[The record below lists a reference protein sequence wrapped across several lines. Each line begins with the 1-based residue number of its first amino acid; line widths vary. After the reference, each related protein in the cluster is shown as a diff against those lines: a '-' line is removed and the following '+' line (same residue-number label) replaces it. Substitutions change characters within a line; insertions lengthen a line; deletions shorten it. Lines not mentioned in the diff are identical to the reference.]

1 MSEKRWK
8 RRDGQWRM
16 NAVTLEKS
24 WAGQGH
30 VPSRKIIFMHSM
42 SLTPSVFFPPP
53 SPVHSFFYSIYSAS
67 VTSWHD
73 ESSTALMNECSSSH
87 KLTPLRAA
95 AVDAR
100 HIFKSKSSTIGDRIA
115 TFWARWFKIEFVQV
129 GISNMEHTVLFQSFI
144 FIPIYSGAAVYHYSC
159 I

>member
-1 MSEKRWK
+1 MRRGGREEKRRTVEDERSDIRK
-8 RRDGQWRM
+8 KLGRARPCSFSQNNLHALNVF
-16 NAVTLEKS
+16 NAVCFFSSPES
-24 WAGQGH
+24 C
-30 VPSRKIIFMHSM
+30 
-42 SLTPSVFFPPP
+42 SL
-53 SPVHSFFYSIYSAS
+53 FFYSIHSAS

-115 TFWARWFKIEFVQV
+115 TF
-129 GISNMEHTVLFQSFI
+129 
-144 FIPIYSGAAVYHYSC
+144 
-159 I
+159 

>member
-1 MSEKRWK
+1 MEEK
-8 RRDGQWRM
+8 RRDRQWRM
-16 NAVTLEKS
+16 TAVTLEKG

-42 SLTPSVFFPPP
+42 SLTPSLFFFPLP
-53 SPVHSFFYSIYSAS
+53 SPVHSFFFFFSIHSAS

-100 HIFKSKSSTIGDRIA
+100 HIFKSKSSRVGDRIA

-129 GISNMEHTVLFQSFI
+129 L
-144 FIPIYSGAAVYHYSC
+144 YSQHETYGTFSELYFHPNLQWSSC
-159 I
+159 VPLIMH